1 LRPRLPS
8 AKATP
13 AVAFSFF
20 ANHVLDGAAWARAR
34 LVPFAGRIV
43 EVRVAFLP
51 ALRFAISEDGRI
63 AAANGEPAATVSFT
77 PRREISGDAAL
88 AAELEHLARHL
99 RWDVEED
106 LSRLLGDVFA
116 HRLMEAGRGFAR
128 WQRDS
133 AARLAEALADYAA
146 QEARIVVRR
155 AELEELAASA
165 ARLQS
170 ALERL
175 EQRIARLG

>member
-1 LRPRLPS
+1 LRLRLPS

-20 ANHVLDGAAWARAR
+20 VNHVLDGAAWARAR

-43 EVRVAFLP
+43 EVRVGFLP
-51 ALRFAISEDGRI
+51 PLLFAIKDDGRLV
-63 AAANGEPAATVSFT
+63 AGGGEPAAIVSFT
-77 PRREISGDAAL
+77 PRRHISGDPAL

-106 LSRLLGDVFA
+106 LSRLFGDVLA
-116 HRLMEAGRGFAR
+116 HRLAQAAR
-128 WQRDS
+128 RFTGWQRDS
-133 AARLAEALADYAA
+133 AARLGETLADYMIE
-146 QEARIVVRR
+146 EARLVVRR
-155 AELEELAASA
+155 AELEELAAAA